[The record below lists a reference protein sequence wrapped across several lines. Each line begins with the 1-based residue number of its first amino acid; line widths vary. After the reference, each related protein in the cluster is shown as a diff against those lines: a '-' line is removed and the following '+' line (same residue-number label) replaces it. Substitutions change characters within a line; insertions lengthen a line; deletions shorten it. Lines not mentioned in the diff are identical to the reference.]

1 MFWALQGGGNS
12 FCLVTRI
19 DLRTLYA
26 PKVMVGDATYGTEV
40 KDQWL
45 DSIYNFAINGDS
57 DPKGAITPVA
67 RFGQGSTAVEYDST
81 LFYNGN
87 NTRPDV
93 LKDWLNGT
101 LTPITSTFASRSMG
115 EWGALERSAFE
126 PGGAGYG
133 FRQRFHV
140 MPMRA
145 SREVIRI
152 MHDTYF
158 AGVEAQLAD
167 LNGFFTGLAFNP
179 LPQSSFPRRM
189 PGRDVR
195 RV

>member
-1 MFWALQGGGNS
+1 M
-12 FCLVTRI
+12 TRI

-81 LFYNGN
+81 LLYNGN

-101 LTPITSTFASRSMG
+101 LTAITSTFASRSMG
-115 EWGALERSAFE
+115 EWGTGQPSSQAVL
-126 PGGAGYG
+126 GYG

-145 SREVIRI
+145 SREAIRI
-152 MHDTYF
+152 IHDTYF